1 VPGTS
6 CHSALKKVRKDNDLT
21 IALAGNPNVGK
32 SSIFNRLTGM
42 GVVTANYPGKT
53 VEINIATTEL
63 EGTRIGVV
71 DLPGT
76 YALGAVSE
84 DQWVARRGLLDGRPD
99 VVVLILDAT
108 NLARNLYMALQIL
121 ELEIPLVIAL
131 NLVDQAEKRGLR
143 LDAGLLAQHLG
154 VPVIETVATRGEGLD
169 ELVRAAA
176 DVARESRASAKHRGA
191 GEPGKGGRGRPA
203 LRFGQDV
210 EDVVCSLTDAIVTS
224 GIKTPYSVSPRS
236 LAILL
241 LEGDEEFVAAVKK
254 AGADAVLTE
263 ASRAAAE
270 IEAEHGE
277 TAATRIARE
286 RHGSA
291 GTIAEEVLAG
301 GTKELTPVERFWRL
315 TTAPATGLPI
325 LIFVLGATFTLLF
338 SIGGVLASAFTGLW
352 AATASPAIQYV
363 IHALFGTGILAK
375 ILVWGPDAG
384 IEASLSVGIP
394 YVFTFYL
401 LLALLEDSG
410 YLNSVAFLTDRVMHR
425 IGLHGRAV
433 IPLVAGMGC
442 NVPAIIGTR
451 VLSTTR
457 ERVIAST
464 LIALI
469 PCSARTAVIMG
480 AVAATAGPWPA
491 VAVFAVDGLVV
502 IGAGI
507 VLNRML
513 PGESTGLVMEMFP
526 FRMPSA
532 GTILKKTWFRFKDF
546 VFVAT
551 PIVLGGSLLLGALY
565 ETGAIYWFAAPLA
578 PIVQGILGLP
588 PVAGLTLIF
597 AVLRKEL
604 ALQLLVT
611 MSTVKYGAG
620 AHNLLNIMSVRQL
633 FVYALVNTIYIPCVA
648 TIAILARE
656 LSWRRAALVVAGTV
670 SLAVAVGGLARLV
683 LAVTHWLG

>member
-1 VPGTS
+1 MPAPS
-6 CHSALKKVRKDNDLT
+6 CHSAIRKIKGETDLT

-53 VEINIATTEL
+53 VEVNIATTVMDDMK
-63 EGTRIGVV
+63 IGVI

-84 DQWVARRGLLDGRPD
+84 DQWVARRGLLDSRPD

-121 ELEIPLVIAL
+121 ELEVPLVLAL
-131 NLVDQAEKRGLR
+131 NLVDQALRSGLK
-143 LDAGLLAQHLG
+143 LDAGLMAQRLG
-154 VPVIETVATRGEGLD
+154 VPVVETVATRGEGLD
-169 ELVRAAA
+169 ELVR
-176 DVARESRASAKHRGA
+176 VAVEVAEESRAGRA
-191 GEPGKGGRGRPA
+191 GRRHKVAERQGNPA
-203 LRFGQDV
+203 VRFGQDV
-210 EDVVCSLTDAIVTS
+210 EDVVCSLTSAIVES
-224 GIKTPYSVSPRS
+224 GMKAPHGVSARS

-241 LEGDEEFVAAVKK
+241 LEGDEEFTEAVTK
-254 AGADAVLTE
+254 AGGE
-263 ASRAAAE
+263 AILAEAARRAAE

-286 RHGSA
+286 RHGAA
-291 GTIAEEVLAG
+291 GSIAEEVMAG
-301 GTKELTPVERFWRL
+301 GSKKPTREETYWRL

-325 LIFVLGATFTLLF
+325 LVIVLGAVFALLF
-338 SIGGVLASAFTGLW
+338 WIGGLLAGAFTALW
-352 AATASPAIQYV
+352 AAVASPVIQGA
-363 IHALFGTGILAK
+363 IHALFGKGILAK
-375 ILVWGPDAG
+375 ILIWGPDAG
-384 IEASLSVGIP
+384 IEASLAVGIP
-394 YVFTFYL
+394 YVLTFYL
-401 LLALLEDSG
+401 LLSLLEDSG

-442 NVPAIIGTR
+442 SVPAIIGTR
-451 VLSTTR
+451 VLTTTR

-480 AVAATAGPWPA
+480 AVSATAGPWPA
-491 VAVFAVDGLVV
+491 MAVFAVDGLVV
-502 IGAGI
+502 LGAGI
-507 VLNRML
+507 FLNRML

-526 FRMPSA
+526 FRLPSA
-532 GTILKKTWFRFKDF
+532 PTILKKTWFRFKDF

-551 PIVLGGSLLLGALY
+551 PIVLGGSLVLGALY
-565 ETGAIYWFAAPLA
+565 ETGAIWWFAAPLA
-578 PIVQGILGLP
+578 PVVQGILGLP
-588 PVAGLTLIF
+588 RVAGLTLIF

-611 MSTVKYGAG
+611 LSTVKYGAG
-620 AHNLLNIMSVRQL
+620 AHNLLNIMSPAQL

-656 LSWRRAALVVAGTV
+656 LTWRRTLAVVAGTI

-683 LAVTHWLG
+683 LALTHWLG